1 MLDPLAYYS
10 PETYLFATIAEGF
23 SKTGQISPE
32 ALYLIIDW
40 KAPRA
45 RTKHLSRLARIAGGT
60 FTLATQRIA
69 ADLYSAVGS
78 EQRLGVLMTKWGFR
92 LPTASALLSVLY
104 PDMFTVYD
112 VRVCR
117 MLGDFDKLGDKN
129 WSAETWREYQRFKVE
144 VQAAAPCGFT
154 LRNCDRWLWG
164 KDKQKTLIA
173 ELTSAD

>member
-1 MLDPLAYYS
+1 MLDPLTYYS
-10 PETYLFATIAEGF
+10 PETYLFATIGEGF
-23 SKTGQISPE
+23 SKTGQLTPE
-32 ALYLIIDW
+32 ELYLIIDW

-45 RTKHLSRLARIAGGT
+45 RTKHLSRLARNGGGT

-69 ADLYSAVGS
+69 ADLYSAVGP
-78 EQRLGVLMTKWGFR
+78 EQRLEVLMTKWDFR

-117 MLGDFDKLGDKN
+117 MIGDFEKLGDRN
-129 WSAETWREYQRFKVE
+129 WSAETWREYQQFKAE
-144 VQAAAPCGFT
+144 VRKHAPPNFT
-154 LRNCDRWLWG
+154 LRDCDRWLWG

-173 ELTSAD
+173 EIA